1 MGDKTAIEWTDA
13 TWNPV
18 TGCSRISRGCDH
30 CYIDRSTPFRVAG
43 RKFDGDGV
51 GSTTGV
57 LLHENRLLQPLKWTR
72 PRKVFVNSLSDMFHD
87 EVPDD
92 FIIRVFAM
100 MALAQHHTFQLLTKR
115 HGRMRSLLSNKRFRQ
130 GPSGW
135 LSFEDCVRNV
145 AFNERNNLL
154 TSRGFQSLPNP
165 DDLSWP
171 LPNVWLGVSVEDQ
184 SAADLRIPA
193 LRQTP
198 AAVRFLSCEPL
209 LGDVT
214 LTSLDTTPNDS
225 TETGAV
231 DWVIVGGES
240 GPKSRPMHPTWAVSL
255 QAQCER
261 HDIAYFFKQYGD
273 WAPVENLDDTHDR
286 APQPDDL
293 WLPVIGDGITAADA
307 DPATVGTLDRPALMR
322 RVGKNTAGRMINGR
336 THDGLPAAAH

>member
-1 MGDKTAIEWTDA
+1 MGDKTAIEWTDS

-18 TGCSRISRGCDH
+18 TGCTRVSEGCRF
-30 CYIDRSTPFRVAG
+30 CYIDRSVPFRVAG
-43 RKFDGDGV
+43 RKFDGDGI

-87 EVPDD
+87 EVDDD

-100 MALAQHHTFQLLTKR
+100 MALAQQHTFQLLTKR
-115 HGRMRSLLSNKRFRQ
+115 HGRMRSLLSNQRFRE

-154 TSRGFQSLPNP
+154 TSRQFPSLPNP
-165 DDLSWP
+165 DDIAWP

-184 SAADLRIPA
+184 KAADLRVPA

-214 LTSLDTTPNDS
+214 LTDLDTTPNDS
-225 TETGAV
+225 TETGAI

-240 GPKSRPMHPTWAVSL
+240 GPKSRPMHPAWAETL
-255 QAQCER
+255 QQQCAR

-286 APQPDDL
+286 GVQPGDL
-293 WLPVIGDGITAADA
+293 WLPARGYAVPVENANQS
-307 DPATVGTLDRPALMR
+307 TVATLDQPTRMR
-322 RVGKNTAGRMINGR
+322 RVGKKTAGRLLAGR
-336 THDGLPAAAH
+336 THDDLPSAR